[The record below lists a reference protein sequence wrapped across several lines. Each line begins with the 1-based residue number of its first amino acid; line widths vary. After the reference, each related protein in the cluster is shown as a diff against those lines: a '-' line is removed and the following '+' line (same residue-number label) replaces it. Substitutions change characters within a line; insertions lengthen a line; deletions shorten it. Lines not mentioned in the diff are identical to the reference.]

1 MNIYW
6 PIPFIKCRYTL
17 TTFLVFVNNCQSNN
31 ACCGEFVIKYLIIN
45 YISWMSRKFSK
56 RGYFL
61 PFSHLDADVF
71 VHISTFEYAIPFRCN
86 TRFDQLSEIRARRKT
101 PSFQRHINLKGS
113 KSVVN
118 CSILG
123 NAEHFFIPSRC
134 ISPCGNILLPE
145 FMPFLTNRKIGI
157 LV

>member
-1 MNIYW
+1 
-6 PIPFIKCRYTL
+6 
-17 TTFLVFVNNCQSNN
+17 
-31 ACCGEFVIKYLIIN
+31 
-45 YISWMSRKFSK
+45 MSRKFSK
-56 RGYFL
+56 REYFL

-118 CSILG
+118 CSISG

-145 FMPFLTNRKIGI
+145 FMPFLTNREIGI
-157 LV
+157 LVYRFQYKLFLCMIEMETLNSIHPVEIDPSV